1 MSRIGKKLISI
12 PKEVQLQI
20 QERAMQ
26 VKGPKGVVHF
36 PIPVGCS
43 VQKHDD
49 STLLVGLVED
59 GSTGASKALHGL
71 TRALLSNV
79 IVGVTEGFTKVLELV
94 GVGYRASVQ
103 GKKLVLSLGFS
114 LPKEYILPEGITAQ
128 VTGTQIVIS
137 GINKQQVG
145 QVASEIRSIRMPE
158 PYKGKG
164 VKYLNEV
171 IRRKAGKAMG
181 ATGSS

>member
-12 PKEVQLQI
+12 PQGVELKI
-20 QERAMQ
+20 QDNAIE

-36 PIPVGCS
+36 PLPSGFRI
-43 VQKHDD
+43 QK
-49 STLLVGLVED
+49 SEEKTLLVECE
-59 GSTGASKALHGL
+59 ASSNKAVHGL

-79 IVGVTEGFTKVLELV
+79 IKGVAEGFSKSLELV

-103 GKKLVLSLGFS
+103 GKKLTLSLGFS
-114 LPKEYILPEGITAQ
+114 QPKEYTLPSGIEAK
-128 VTGTQIVIS
+128 VVASQIIIS

-145 QVASEIRSIRMPE
+145 QVASEIRSIRLPE

-164 VKYLNEV
+164 VKYVGEV

-181 ATGSS
+181 ASSSS